1 MDPWSLLLKPT
12 NLIIAALMMVAV
24 ISGGAV
30 YYLYNKNIGLHEQ
43 LAVQQRDNELFVSI
57 HNQQITHLA
66 TVIEKQNS
74 AVDGIRRTGDQ
85 QVAAMNKVQLNVAD
99 MRVAAEQ
106 QLAELRKQPVA
117 NLTCEQSIQS
127 LIDYATH
134 LNTGAVK

>member
-12 NLIIAALMMVAV
+12 NLIITALVMVAM
-24 ISGGAV
+24 ISGGAA

-43 LAVQQRDNELFVSI
+43 LAAQKRDNELFVSI
-57 HNQQITHLA
+57 HNQQINHLA

-74 AVDGIRRTGDQ
+74 AVDSIRRTGDLQ
-85 QVAAMNKVQLNVAD
+85 AVAMSKVQINVND
-99 MRVAAEQ
+99 IRIAAET

-127 LIDYATH
+127 LVDYATV
-134 LNTGAVK
+134 LNNRVSK